1 MNTGASLE
9 KVSSFSQMLLWFGA
23 AVSIAEI
30 LTGALLAPLGLEKG
44 IGAILLGHGIGA
56 ALLLPAGMI
65 GARSGLSAARS
76 VRISFGRY
84 GSYAFSILNL
94 IQLLGWTA
102 IMIVSGAK
110 AMDGITEALWG
121 FRNETAGC
129 IVIGALIALWVVMGI
144 KNLARVNTVVVT
156 MLFGLSLVLGFT
168 VFGHSGAAPATGE
181 PISFGSAVE
190 LNVAMSLS
198 WMPLIS
204 DYTRRLRHPLS
215 GTVLSVLGYFAGSTL
230 MFAIGLGAALFAGT
244 SDIAQI
250 LLAAGLGLA
259 ALLIVLFSTVT
270 TTFLD
275 VYSAGVSAANL
286 SDTLN
291 EKAVAILVCALG
303 TVLAASISMT
313 QYENF
318 LFFIGSVFAP
328 LFSILFADYWLF
340 GRREIDPCR
349 SLDLKNA
356 LLWGI
361 GFLLYRLLLP
371 YSSPVGITLPV
382 MLLIGALSV
391 AVRWAAA
398 LLSRHETA

>member
-1 MNTGASLE
+1 MSTHTPLE
-9 KVSSFSQMLLWFGA
+9 KVTTFSQILLWFGA

-30 LTGALLAPLGLEKG
+30 LTGALLAPLGFEKG
-44 IGAILLGHGIGA
+44 MGAILLGHAVGA
-56 ALLLPAGMI
+56 ALLFPSGLI

-94 IQLLGWTA
+94 MQLLGWTA

-110 AMDGITEALWG
+110 AMDGVTGELWG
-121 FRNETAGC
+121 FRNEVVGC
-129 IVIGALIALWVVMGI
+129 AVIGLLIALWVVMGV
-144 KNLARVNTVVVT
+144 KNLARVNIVVVT

-168 VFGHSGAAPATGE
+168 VLGQSGSGAAVVG
-181 PISFGSAVE
+181 PISFGAAVE

-198 WMPLIS
+198 WLPLIS
-204 DYTRRLRHPLS
+204 DYTRRLRRPFV
-215 GTVLSVLGYFAGSTL
+215 GTAGSVLGYFAGSVL
-230 MFAIGLGAALFAGT
+230 MFSIGLGAALFAGT
-244 SDIAQI
+244 SDITQV
-250 LLAAGLGLA
+250 LLSAGLGIV

-286 SDTLN
+286 SEKLN
-291 EKAVAILVCALG
+291 EKAVAITVCALG
-303 TVLAASISMT
+303 TVLAASVSMT

-328 LFSILFADYWLF
+328 LFSILFVDYWLV
-340 GRREIDPCR
+340 GRREIDPSR
-349 SLDLKNA
+349 SLDLGNA
-356 LLWGI
+356 VLWGM
-361 GFLLYRLLLP
+361 GFVLYRLLLP

-382 MLLIGALSV
+382 MLLVGGLS
-391 AVRWAAA
+391 
-398 LLSRHETA
+398 LLAKRASVLLPRNAE

>member
-1 MNTGASLE
+1 MNTHMPLE
-9 KVSSFSQMLLWFGA
+9 KVSTFSQMLLWFGA

-30 LTGALLAPLGLEKG
+30 LTGALLVSLGFEKG
-44 IGAILLGHGIGA
+44 MGAILLGHVIGA
-56 ALLLPAGMI
+56 ALLLPAGMV
-65 GARSGLSAARS
+65 GARSGLSAAQS

-94 IQLLGWTA
+94 LQLLGWTA

-110 AMDGITEALWG
+110 AMDGVTRELWG
-121 FRNETAGC
+121 FRNEVVGC
-129 IVIGALIALWVVMGI
+129 AVIGLLIALWVVMGV
-144 KNLARVNTVVVT
+144 KNLGRVNVVVVT

-168 VFGHSGAAPATGE
+168 VLGQAGSGAAVGE
-181 PISFGSAVE
+181 PISFGAAVE

-204 DYTRRLRHPLS
+204 DYTRRLKRPFS
-215 GTVLSVLGYFAGSTL
+215 GTVGSVLGYFVGSVL
-230 MFAIGLGAALFAGT
+230 MYAIGLGAALFAGT
-244 SDIAQI
+244 SDVAQI

-286 SDTLN
+286 S
-291 EKAVAILVCALG
+291 EKLDEKTVAILVCALG
-303 TVLAASISMT
+303 TVLAASVSMA

-328 LFSILFADYWLF
+328 LFSILFVDYWLF
-340 GRREIDPCR
+340 GRRKINPGC
-349 SLDLKNA
+349 SLNLKNA
-356 LLWGI
+356 VLWAI
-361 GFLLYRLLLP
+361 GFVLYRLLLP

-382 MLLIGALSV
+382 MLLVGGLSL
-391 AVRWAAA
+391 AARQAAA
-398 LLSRHETA
+398 PFSRQVG